1 MKIGFIK
8 NLPIIDWLNKL
19 LNTPDIEKESQEL
32 LEQARRLETAKADLI
47 ISIANQWIRAELLDR
62 TNSGVN

>member
-1 MKIGFIK
+1 MIAYLR
-8 NLPIIDWLNKL
+8 NALLRL

-47 ISIANQWIRAELLDR
+47 LSIANQCMRAELLDKAD
-62 TNSGVN
+62 SGFN